1 MRILLTGGMG
11 MLGSAINNQLLQNIE
26 DAFVAIP
33 TRSELDLLDYS
44 ALKEFLAS
52 GNFDLVIHC
61 AALVGGI
68 RASIDHPFEFLNTNV
83 RIDSN
88 LMRASLEMEI
98 DGFMYMASS
107 CMYPAV
113 TNQPMAEHQ
122 LLTGE
127 LEETNE
133 GYALAKLVGT
143 KMVEA
148 VAEKLNWRA
157 FILSNLYGPGDKYGE
172 QNSHLIGAI
181 INKVSRAVNSGESNI
196 EMWGSGNARREF
208 TYIEDVAQYLVQVV
222 GKLNSLPP
230 VMNLGNG
237 REYSVQE
244 YYDYVCKEFSYAGS
258 ITPNLT
264 QPEGMQQKLMDSSLA
279 RSHGWNPK
287 TEIEDGIRITVNEFL
302 SRGKISN

>member
-1 MRILLTGGMG
+1 
-11 MLGSAINNQLLQNIE
+11 MLGSAINNQLRQNSLVTSIST
-26 DAFVAIP
+26 P
-33 TRSELDLLDYS
+33 SRSELDLLDYS
-44 ALKEFLAS
+44 ALKEFLIA

-68 RASIDHPFEFLNTNV
+68 RASVDHPFEFLNTNI

-88 LMRASLEMEI
+88 LMHASLELEI
-98 DGFMYMASS
+98 AGLMYMASS

-113 TNQPMAEHQ
+113 TNQPMNEHQ

-148 VAEKLNWRA
+148 VAQKLDWRA

-172 QNSHLIGAI
+172 GNSHLIAAI
-181 INKVSRAVNSGESNI
+181 IKKVSKAIKNGERNI

-208 TYIEDVAQYLVQVV
+208 TYVEDVAEYLVQVV

-230 VMNLGNG
+230 VMNLGLG
-237 REYSVQE
+237 HEYSVRE
-244 YYDYVCKEFSYAGS
+244 YYDFVCKEFSYNGS

-287 TEIEDGIRITVNEFL
+287 TEIKNGIRITVNEFL
-302 SRGKISN
+302 SREGASR

>member
-1 MRILLTGGMG
+1 MRILITGGMG
-11 MLGSAINNQLLQNIE
+11 MLGSAINNQLRQNSLVTSIS
-26 DAFVAIP
+26 IP
-33 TRSELDLLDYS
+33 SRSELDLLDYP
-44 ALKEFLAS
+44 ALKEFLDS
-52 GNFDLVIHC
+52 GNFDLIIHC

-68 RASIDHPFEFLNTNV
+68 RASVDHPFEFLNTNI

-88 LMRASLEMEI
+88 LMHASLELEI
-98 DGFMYMASS
+98 SGFMYMASS

-113 TNQPMAEHQ
+113 TNQPMNEHQ
-122 LLTGE
+122 LLTGK

-148 VAEKLNWRA
+148 VAQKLNWRA

-172 QNSHLIGAI
+172 GNSHLIAAI
-181 INKVSRAVNSGESNI
+181 IKKVSKAIKSGEPNI

-208 TYIEDVAQYLVQVV
+208 TYVEDVAEYLAQII

-230 VMNLGNG
+230 VMNLGLG
-237 REYSVQE
+237 HEYSVRE
-244 YYDYVCKEFSYAGS
+244 YYDFVCNEFSYNGL

-302 SRGKISN
+302 SRGETPK

>member
-1 MRILLTGGMG
+1 MRILITGGKG
-11 MLGSAINNQLLQNIE
+11 MLGSAIKNQLRQKTGVS
-26 DAFVAIP
+26 FVSAP
-33 TRSELDLLDYS
+33 SRYELDLLDYPS
-44 ALKEFLAS
+44 LKEFLVL

-68 RASIDHPFEFLNTNV
+68 RASVDHPFEFLNTNV

-88 LMRASLEMEI
+88 LMHAALELRI
-98 DGFMYMASS
+98 PALMYMASS
-107 CMYPAV
+107 CMYPAI
-113 TNQPMAEHQ
+113 TSQPMAEEQ

-148 VAEKLNWRA
+148 VAKNMNWRA

-172 QNSHLIGAI
+172 DNSHLIAAI
-181 INKVSRAVNSGESNI
+181 INKVSKAVRSGESSI

-208 TYIEDVAQYLVQVV
+208 TYVEDVAQYLVQSIE
-222 GKLNSLPP
+222 KIDSLPP
-230 VMNLGNG
+230 VMNLGFG
-237 REYSVQE
+237 REYSVLE
-244 YYDYVCKEFSYAGS
+244 YYNFVCTELSFFGS

-279 RSHGWNPK
+279 RSYGWNPK
-287 TEIEDGIRITVNEFL
+287 TEIGDGIRITVSEFL
-302 SRGKISN
+302 SRGEVSK